1 MKIRSGFLSAFDP
14 PSPTLPP
21 SGGREAIVSSFPL
34 GERKGARA
42 GAHLWLGV
50 LLLVGI
56 ASPAAGQTVE
66 HHQHEFSSAAR
77 WAEIF
82 DDPRRDEW
90 QKPDEVLRA
99 LALAPDAKVADIG
112 AGTGYFAV
120 RLAKAVPQGHV
131 YAVDAENDMVRYLVE
146 RASREGL
153 GNLTAVLAKP
163 DDPGIPVAVDVVI
176 LVDTYHHIPDRE
188 RYFRALQKSFKTG
201 GRLAIIDFTL
211 KSPVGPSVRSRI
223 PVNRV
228 KQELSRAGYRLL
240 KEHKFLP
247 NQYYLVFR
255 PEAYH

>member
-1 MKIRSGFLSAFDP
+1 MVKLKCFPVHFSA
-14 PSPTLPP
+14 SL
-21 SGGREAIVSSFPL
+21 ILV
-34 GERKGARA
+34 
-42 GAHLWLGV
+42 V
-50 LLLVGI
+50 LLA
-56 ASPAAGQTVE
+56 ASAVAQTVN
-66 HHQHEFSSAAR
+66 HHLHPFGDAEK

-82 DDPRRDEW
+82 DDPGRDEW

-120 RLAKAVPQGHV
+120 RLARAVPQGHV
-131 YAVDAENDMVRYLVE
+131 YGVDAEHDMVRYLGE
-146 RASREGL
+146 RASRENL
-153 GNLTAVLAKP
+153 GNLSAVLAKP
-163 DDPGIPVAVDVVI
+163 DDPGIPVAVDLVI

-211 KSPVGPSVRSRI
+211 ESPIGPSVRSRI

-255 PEAYH
+255 PETYR

>member
-1 MKIRSGFLSAFDP
+1 MRIRPGFLSAF
-14 PSPTLPP
+14 
-21 SGGREAIVSSFPL
+21 I
-34 GERKGARA
+34 
-42 GAHLWLGV
+42 GV
-50 LLLVGI
+50 QLLLVLVLFIGRVV
-56 ASPAAGQTVE
+56 PAAGQTVE
-66 HHQHEFSSAAR
+66 HHQHPFSGAAR

-82 DDPRRDEW
+82 DDPGRDEW

-99 LALAPDAKVADIG
+99 LALAPDATVADIG

-120 RLAKAVPQGHV
+120 RLARAVPQGRV
-131 YAVDAENDMVRYLVE
+131 YGVDAEHDMVRYLGE
-146 RASREGL
+146 RASRENL

-163 DDPGIPVAVDVVI
+163 DDPGIPVAVDLVI

-188 RYFRALQKSFKTG
+188 RYFRALQKSLKTD

-211 KSPVGPSVRSRI
+211 ESPIGPSVRSRI

-255 PEAYH
+255 PETDR